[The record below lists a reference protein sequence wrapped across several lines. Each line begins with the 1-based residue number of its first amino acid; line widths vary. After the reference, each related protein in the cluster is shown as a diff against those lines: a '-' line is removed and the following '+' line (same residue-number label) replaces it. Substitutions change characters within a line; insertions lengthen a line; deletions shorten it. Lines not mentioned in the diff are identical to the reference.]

1 MTRLLAYLGRRLL
14 GMLGVLLAVAA
25 ITFVIFYVL
34 PSDPAAA
41 ACGKACS
48 AERLAAIRAH
58 MGLDQPLW
66 RQFGEFVTGVF
77 TGRTVGSGPYAL
89 RCSFPCLGYSYENS
103 QPVWDLLVDRLP
115 VSASLAVGAAVIWLV
130 LGLGAGVTAALRKD
144 TLTDRA
150 LMVGAV
156 AAASLPVYFTSV
168 LLIHGLIRATGL
180 LPYPQYVPFGSD
192 PLGWARNLLLPWL
205 ALAVLYAAMYARQSR
220 SSMIESMAEPYIR
233 TARAKGLPRRTVV
246 VKHGLR
252 AGLTPVLTIFGMD
265 LGGLLAGAVITES
278 LFGLPGVGRLF
289 YGALVG
295 GDQPVILGV
304 TLLAAVFIVVANL
317 CVDLLY
323 AVVDPRVRY

>member
-1 MTRLLAYLGRRLL
+1 MILYLARRLL
-14 GMLGVLLAVAA
+14 GVVAVLVAIAAV
-25 ITFVIFYVL
+25 TFTIFYVL

-41 ACGKACS
+41 ACGKSCS
-48 AERLAAIRAH
+48 AERLEAIRAH

-66 RQFGEFVTGVF
+66 RQFADFTAGIL

-89 RCSFPCLGYSYENS
+89 NCDFPCLGYSYENS

-115 VSASLAVGAAVIWLV
+115 VSASLALGAAVLWLL
-130 LGLGAGVTAALRKD
+130 LGLSAGVAAALRKD
-144 TLTDRA
+144 SLTDRV

-168 LLIHGLIRATGL
+168 MLIYGLIRVAGL
-180 LPYPQYVPFGSD
+180 LPYPQYTPFGTD
-192 PLGWARNLLLPWL
+192 PLDWAANLLLPWL
-205 ALAVLYAAMYARQSR
+205 ALAILYAAMYARQSR
-220 SSMIESMAEPYIR
+220 SSMIETMAEPYIR

-252 AGLTPVLTIFGMD
+252 AGMTPVLTIFGMD

-278 LFGLPGVGRLF
+278 IFGLPGVGRLF
-289 YGALVG
+289 YGALST

-304 TLLAAVFIVVANL
+304 TLLAATFIVVANL
-317 CVDLLY
+317 AVDLLY

>member
-1 MTRLLAYLGRRLL
+1 MIPYLARRLL
-14 GMLGVLLAVAA
+14 GVVAVLVAIAAV
-25 ITFVIFYVL
+25 TFTIFYVL

-41 ACGKACS
+41 ACGKSCS
-48 AERLAAIRAH
+48 AERLEAIRAH

-66 RQFGEFVTGVF
+66 RQFADFTTGIF

-89 RCSFPCLGYSYENS
+89 NCDFPCLGYSYENS

-115 VSASLAVGAAVIWLV
+115 VSASLALGAAVLWLL
-130 LGLGAGVTAALRKD
+130 LGLSAGVAAALRKD
-144 TLTDRA
+144 GLTDRV

-168 LLIHGLIRATGL
+168 MLIHGLIRVAGL
-180 LPYPQYVPFGSD
+180 LPYPQYTPFGTD
-192 PLGWARNLLLPWL
+192 PLGWVTNLVLPWL
-205 ALAVLYAAMYARQSR
+205 ALAILYAAMYARQIR
-220 SSMIESMAEPYIR
+220 SSMIETMAEPYIR

-252 AGLTPVLTIFGMD
+252 AGMTPVLTLFGMD

-278 LFGLPGVGRLF
+278 IFGLPGVGRLF
-289 YGALVG
+289 YGALST

-304 TLLAAVFIVVANL
+304 TLLAATFIVVANL
-317 CVDLLY
+317 AVDLLY

>member
-1 MTRLLAYLGRRLL
+1 MILYLGRRLL
-14 GMLGVLLAVAA
+14 GVLGVLIAIAAV
-25 ITFVIFYVL
+25 TFTLFYVL

-48 AERLAAIRAH
+48 AERLEAIRAH
-58 MGLDQPLW
+58 MGLDDPLW
-66 RQFGEFVTGVF
+66 RQFADFVTGVF
-77 TGRTVGSGPYAL
+77 TGRTMGSGQYAL
-89 RCSFPCLGYSYENS
+89 HCGFPCLGYSYENS
-103 QPVWDLLVDRLP
+103 EGVWDLLVDRLP

-130 LGLGAGVTAALRKD
+130 LGLSAGVTAALHKD

-168 LLIHGLIRATGL
+168 MLIYGLIRVAGL
-180 LPYPQYVPFGSD
+180 LPYPQYVPFGDD
-192 PLGWARNLLLPWL
+192 PLSWASNLLLPWL
-205 ALAVLYAAMYARQSR
+205 ALAILYAAMYARQSR

-252 AGLTPVLTIFGMD
+252 AGMTPLLTIFGMD

-278 LFGLPGVGRLF
+278 IFGLPGVGRLF
-289 YGALVG
+289 YGALSS

-304 TLLAAVFIVVANL
+304 TLLAAAFIVVANL
-317 CVDLLY
+317 AVDLLY

>member
-1 MTRLLAYLGRRLL
+1 MILYLGRRLL
-14 GMLGVLLAVAA
+14 GVLGVLLAIAA
-25 ITFVIFYVL
+25 VTFTIFYVL

-48 AERLAAIRAH
+48 NERLDAIRAN
-58 MGLDQPLW
+58 MGLDDPLW
-66 RQFGEFVTGVF
+66 RQFADFVTGIF
-77 TGRTVGSGPYAL
+77 TGRTMGTGQYAMT
-89 RCSFPCLGYSYENS
+89 CDFPCLGYSYENS
-103 QPVWDLLVDRLP
+103 QSVWDLLVDRLP
-115 VSASLAVGAAVIWLV
+115 VSASLALGAAAIWLV
-130 LGLGAGVTAALRKD
+130 LGLTAGVTAALHKD

-168 LLIHGLIRATGL
+168 LLIFGLIRVSGL
-180 LPYPQYVPFGSD
+180 LPYPQYVAFGDD
-192 PLGWARNLLLPWL
+192 PLSWATNLLLPWL

-252 AGLTPVLTIFGMD
+252 AGMTPILTIFGMD

-278 LFGLPGVGRLF
+278 IFGLPGIGRLF
-289 YGALVG
+289 YGALSS

-304 TLLAAVFIVVANL
+304 TLLAATFIVVANL
-317 CVDLLY
+317 AVDLLY

>member
-1 MTRLLAYLGRRLL
+1 MILYLGRRLL
-14 GMLGVLLAVAA
+14 GVLGVLLAIAA
-25 ITFVIFYVL
+25 VTFTIFYVL

-48 AERLAAIRAH
+48 NERLEAIRAN
-58 MGLDQPLW
+58 MGLDAPLW
-66 RQFGEFVTGVF
+66 RQFTDFVTGIF
-77 TGRTVGSGPYAL
+77 TGRTMGTGQYAL
-89 RCSFPCLGYSYENS
+89 SCDFPCLGYSYENS
-103 QPVWDLLVDRLP
+103 QSVWDLLVDRLP
-115 VSASLAVGAAVIWLV
+115 VSASLAFGAAAIWLL
-130 LGLGAGVTAALRKD
+130 LGLTAGVTAALHKD
-144 TLTDRA
+144 TLLDRA

-168 LLIHGLIRATGL
+168 LLIYGLIRVSGL
-180 LPYPQYVPFGSD
+180 LPYPEYVAFGDD
-192 PLGWARNLLLPWL
+192 PLSWATNLLLPWL

-233 TARAKGLPRRTVV
+233 TARAKGLPRRAVV

-252 AGLTPVLTIFGMD
+252 AGMTPILTIFGMD

-278 LFGLPGVGRLF
+278 IFGLPGIGRLF
-289 YGALVG
+289 YGALSS

-304 TLLAAVFIVVANL
+304 TLLAAAFIVVANL
-317 CVDLLY
+317 AVDLLY

>member
-1 MTRLLAYLGRRLL
+1 MILYLGRRLL
-14 GMLGVLLAVAA
+14 GVAGVLLAIAA
-25 ITFVIFYVL
+25 VTFTIFYVL

-48 AERLAAIRAH
+48 DERLEAIRAH

-66 RQFGEFVTGVF
+66 RQFADFVTGVF
-77 TGRTVGSGPYAL
+77 TGRTMGSGQYAL
-89 RCSFPCLGYSYENS
+89 RCDFPCLGYSYENS
-103 QPVWDLLVDRLP
+103 ESVWDLLVDRLP
-115 VSASLAVGAAVIWLV
+115 VSASLAVGAAVLWLL
-130 LGLGAGVTAALRKD
+130 LGLSAGVTAALRKD
-144 TLTDRA
+144 TLTDRV

-168 LLIHGLIRATGL
+168 LLIYGLIRATGL
-180 LPYPQYVPFGSD
+180 LPYPQYVPLTSD
-192 PLGWARNLLLPWL
+192 PLSWASNLLLPWL

-220 SSMIESMAEPYIR
+220 GSMIESMAEPYIR

-252 AGLTPVLTIFGMD
+252 AGMTPILTIFGMD

-278 LFGLPGVGRLF
+278 LFGLPGIGRLF
-289 YGALVG
+289 YGALTT

-304 TLLAAVFIVVANL
+304 TLLAATFIVVANL
-317 CVDLLY
+317 AVDLLY

>member
-1 MTRLLAYLGRRLL
+1 MILYLGRRLL
-14 GMLGVLLAVAA
+14 GVVGVLLAIAA
-25 ITFVIFYVL
+25 VTFTIFYVL

-41 ACGKACS
+41 ACGKSCS
-48 AERLAAIRAH
+48 TERLEAIRAN
-58 MGLDQPLW
+58 MGLDAPLW
-66 RQFGEFVTGVF
+66 RQFADFVTGIF
-77 TGRTVGSGPYAL
+77 TGRTTGTGQYAL
-89 RCSFPCLGYSYENS
+89 SCDFPCLGYSYENS
-103 QPVWDLLVDRLP
+103 QSVWDLLVDRLP
-115 VSASLAVGAAVIWLV
+115 VSASLALGAAAIWLL
-130 LGLGAGVTAALRKD
+130 LGLTAGVTAALHKD
-144 TLTDRA
+144 TLIDRA

-168 LLIHGLIRATGL
+168 LLIFGLIRVSGL
-180 LPYPQYVPFGSD
+180 LPYPEYVAFGDD
-192 PLGWARNLLLPWL
+192 PLSWATNLLLPWL

-252 AGLTPVLTIFGMD
+252 AGMTPILTIFGMD

-278 LFGLPGVGRLF
+278 IFGLPGIGRLF
-289 YGALVG
+289 YGALSS

-304 TLLAAVFIVVANL
+304 TLLAATFIVVANL
-317 CVDLLY
+317 AVDLLY

>member
-1 MTRLLAYLGRRLL
+1 MISYIGRRLL
-14 GMLGVLLAVAA
+14 GVSGVLIAIAAV
-25 ITFVIFYVL
+25 TFTIFYVL

-41 ACGKACS
+41 ACGKSCS
-48 AERLAAIRAH
+48 VERLAAIRAH

-66 RQFGEFVTGVF
+66 EQFWHFASGIF
-77 TGRTVGSGPYAL
+77 TGRTMGSGPYAL
-89 RCSFPCLGYSYENS
+89 HCGFPCLGYSYENS
-103 QPVWDLLVDRLP
+103 ESVWGLLMDRLP
-115 VSASLAVGAAVIWLV
+115 VSASLALGAAVLWLV
-130 LGLGAGVTAALRKD
+130 LGLTAGVAAALRKD
-144 TLTDRA
+144 TLTDKV

-156 AAASLPVYFTSV
+156 AAASLPVYFTSMM
-168 LLIHGLIRATGL
+168 LIYGLIRTANL

-192 PLGWARNLLLPWL
+192 PLHWASNLLLPWL

-220 SSMIESMAEPYIR
+220 SSMIETMAEPYIR

-252 AGLTPVLTIFGMD
+252 AGMTPILTIFGMD

-278 LFGLPGVGRLF
+278 IFGLPGVGRLF
-289 YGALVG
+289 YGALSS

-304 TLLAAVFIVVANL
+304 TLLAAAFIVVANL
-317 CVDLLY
+317 AVDLLY

>member
-1 MTRLLAYLGRRLL
+1 MILYLGRRLL
-14 GMLGVLLAVAA
+14 GVAGVLLAIAA
-25 ITFVIFYVL
+25 VTFTIFYVL

-48 AERLAAIRAH
+48 DERLDAIRAH
-58 MGLDQPLW
+58 MGLDAPLW
-66 RQFGEFVTGVF
+66 RQFADFVTGIF
-77 TGRTVGSGPYAL
+77 TGRTMGTGPYAL
-89 RCSFPCLGYSYENS
+89 RCDFPCLGYSYENS
-103 QPVWDLLVDRLP
+103 ESVWDLLVDRLP
-115 VSASLAVGAAVIWLV
+115 VSASLAVGAAVLWLV
-130 LGLGAGVTAALRKD
+130 LGLSAGVTAALRKN
-144 TLTDRA
+144 TLTDRV

-168 LLIHGLIRATGL
+168 LLIYGLIRLTGL
-180 LPYPQYVPFGSD
+180 LPYPQYVPFTSD
-192 PLGWARNLLLPWL
+192 PLSWASNLLLPWL

-220 SSMIESMAEPYIR
+220 GSMIESMAEPYIR

-252 AGLTPVLTIFGMD
+252 AGMTPVLTLFGMD

-289 YGALVG
+289 YGALST

-304 TLLAAVFIVVANL
+304 TLLAATFIVVANL
-317 CVDLLY
+317 AVDLLY

>member
-1 MTRLLAYLGRRLL
+1 MILYLGRRLL
-14 GMLGVLLAVAA
+14 GVLGVLLAIAA
-25 ITFVIFYVL
+25 VTFTIFYVL

-41 ACGKACS
+41 ACGKSCS
-48 AERLAAIRAH
+48 TERLEAIRAN
-58 MGLDQPLW
+58 MGLDAPLW
-66 RQFGEFVTGVF
+66 RQFADFVTGIF
-77 TGRTVGSGPYAL
+77 TGRTTGTGQYAL
-89 RCSFPCLGYSYENS
+89 TCDFPCLGYSYENS
-103 QPVWDLLVDRLP
+103 QSVWDLLVDRLP
-115 VSASLAVGAAVIWLV
+115 VSASLALGAAAIWLV
-130 LGLGAGVTAALRKD
+130 LGLTAGVTAALHKD
-144 TLTDRA
+144 TLIDRA

-168 LLIHGLIRATGL
+168 LLIFGLIRVSGL
-180 LPYPQYVPFGSD
+180 LPYPQYVAFGDD
-192 PLGWARNLLLPWL
+192 PLSWATNLLLPWL

-252 AGLTPVLTIFGMD
+252 AGMTPILTIFGMD

-278 LFGLPGVGRLF
+278 IFGLPGIGRLF
-289 YGALVG
+289 YGALSS

-304 TLLAAVFIVVANL
+304 TLLAATFIVVANL
-317 CVDLLY
+317 AVDLLY

>member
-1 MTRLLAYLGRRLL
+1 MILYLGRRLL
-14 GMLGVLLAVAA
+14 GVVGVLLAIAA
-25 ITFVIFYVL
+25 VTFVIFYVL

-41 ACGKACS
+41 ACGKSCS
-48 AERLAAIRAH
+48 DERLEAIRAH
-58 MGLDQPLW
+58 MGLDAPLW
-66 RQFGEFVTGVF
+66 RQFADFVTGIF
-77 TGRTVGSGPYAL
+77 TGRTMGSGRYAL
-89 RCSFPCLGYSYENS
+89 NCEFPCLGYSYENS
-103 QPVWDLLVDRLP
+103 EAVWDLLVDRLP
-115 VSASLAVGAAVIWLV
+115 VSASLAVGAAVLWLL
-130 LGLGAGVTAALRKD
+130 LGLSAGVTAALRKD

-168 LLIHGLIRATGL
+168 LLIYGFIRLTGL
-180 LPYPQYVPFGSD
+180 LPYPQYTAFTED
-192 PLGWARNLLLPWL
+192 PLSWASNLLLPWL

-220 SSMIESMAEPYIR
+220 GSMIESMAEPYIR

-252 AGLTPVLTIFGMD
+252 AGMTPVLTIFGMD

-278 LFGLPGVGRLF
+278 LFGLPGIGRLF
-289 YGALVG
+289 YGALTT

-304 TLLAAVFIVVANL
+304 TLLAATFIVVANL

>member
-1 MTRLLAYLGRRLL
+1 MILYLGRRLL
-14 GMLGVLLAVAA
+14 GVAGVLLAIAA
-25 ITFVIFYVL
+25 VTFTIFYVL

-48 AERLAAIRAH
+48 DERLEAIRAH
-58 MGLDQPLW
+58 MGLDAPLW
-66 RQFGEFVTGVF
+66 RQFTDFVTGIF
-77 TGRTVGSGPYAL
+77 TGRTTGTGQYAL
-89 RCSFPCLGYSYENS
+89 RCDFPCLGYSYENS
-103 QPVWDLLVDRLP
+103 EGVWDLLVDRLP
-115 VSASLAVGAAVIWLV
+115 VSASLAVGAAVLWLA
-130 LGLGAGVTAALRKD
+130 LGLTAGVTAALRKD

-168 LLIHGLIRATGL
+168 LLIYGFIRLTGL
-180 LPYPQYVPFGSD
+180 LPYPSYVPFTSD
-192 PLGWARNLLLPWL
+192 PAAWAANLLLPWL

-220 SSMIESMAEPYIR
+220 GSMIESMAEPYIR

-252 AGLTPVLTIFGMD
+252 AGMTPILTVFGMD

-289 YGALVG
+289 YGALTT

-304 TLLAAVFIVVANL
+304 TLLAATFIVVANL
-317 CVDLLY
+317 AVDLLY

>member
-1 MTRLLAYLGRRLL
+1 MILYLGRRLL
-14 GMLGVLLAVAA
+14 GVAGVLLAIAA
-25 ITFVIFYVL
+25 VTFTIFYVL

-48 AERLAAIRAH
+48 DERLEAIRAH

-66 RQFGEFVTGVF
+66 RQFADFVTGIF
-77 TGRTVGSGPYAL
+77 TGRTMGSGQYAL
-89 RCSFPCLGYSYENS
+89 RCDFPCLGYSYENS
-103 QPVWDLLVDRLP
+103 ENVWDLLVDRLP
-115 VSASLAVGAAVIWLV
+115 VSASLAVGASVLWLL
-130 LGLGAGVTAALRKD
+130 LGLSAGVTAALRKD
-144 TLTDRA
+144 TLTDRV

-168 LLIHGLIRATGL
+168 LLIYGLIRVTGL
-180 LPYPQYVPFGSD
+180 LPYPQYVPFTTD
-192 PLGWARNLLLPWL
+192 PLSWASNLLLPWL

-220 SSMIESMAEPYIR
+220 GSMIESMAEPYIR

-252 AGLTPVLTIFGMD
+252 AGMTPILTIFGMD

-278 LFGLPGVGRLF
+278 LFGLPGIGRLF
-289 YGALVG
+289 YGALTT

-304 TLLAAVFIVVANL
+304 TLLAATFIVVANL
-317 CVDLLY
+317 AVDLLY

>member
-1 MTRLLAYLGRRLL
+1 MILYLGRRLL
-14 GMLGVLLAVAA
+14 GVVGVLIAIAAV
-25 ITFVIFYVL
+25 TFTIFYVL

-48 AERLAAIRAH
+48 TERLEAIRAH
-58 MGLDQPLW
+58 MGLDDPLW
-66 RQFGEFVTGVF
+66 RQFADFVTGIF
-77 TGRTVGSGPYAL
+77 TGRTMGSGQYAL
-89 RCSFPCLGYSYENS
+89 HCEFPCLGYSYENS
-103 QPVWDLLVDRLP
+103 EGVWELLVDRLP
-115 VSASLAVGAAVIWLV
+115 VSASLALGAAVIWLV
-130 LGLGAGVTAALRKD
+130 LGLSAGVAAALRKD
-144 TLTDRA
+144 TLTDRV

-168 LLIHGLIRATGL
+168 MLIYGLIRVSGL

-192 PLGWARNLLLPWL
+192 PLDWASNLLLPWL
-205 ALAVLYAAMYARQSR
+205 ALALLYAAMYARQSR
-220 SSMIESMAEPYIR
+220 SSMIETMAEPYIR

-252 AGLTPVLTIFGMD
+252 AGMTPILTIFGMD

-278 LFGLPGVGRLF
+278 IFGLPGIGRLF
-289 YGALVG
+289 YGALST

-304 TLLAAVFIVVANL
+304 TLLAATFIVVANL
-317 CVDLLY
+317 AVDLLY

>member
-1 MTRLLAYLGRRLL
+1 MILYLGRRLL
-14 GMLGVLLAVAA
+14 GVAGVLLAIAA
-25 ITFVIFYVL
+25 VTFTIFYVL

-48 AERLAAIRAH
+48 DERLEAIRAH
-58 MGLDQPLW
+58 MGLDAPLW
-66 RQFGEFVTGVF
+66 RQFADFVTGIF
-77 TGRTVGSGPYAL
+77 TGRTMGTGPYAL
-89 RCSFPCLGYSYENS
+89 RCDFPCLGYSYENS
-103 QPVWDLLVDRLP
+103 EGVWDLLVDRLP
-115 VSASLAVGAAVIWLV
+115 VSASLAVGAAVLWLV
-130 LGLGAGVTAALRKD
+130 LGLSAGVTAALRKD
-144 TLTDRA
+144 TLTDRV

-168 LLIHGLIRATGL
+168 LLIYGLIRLTGL
-180 LPYPQYVPFGSD
+180 LPYPQYVPFTSD
-192 PLGWARNLLLPWL
+192 PLSWASNLLLPWL

-220 SSMIESMAEPYIR
+220 GSMIESMAEPYIR

-252 AGLTPVLTIFGMD
+252 AGMTPVLTLFGMD

-289 YGALVG
+289 YGALTT

-304 TLLAAVFIVVANL
+304 TLLAATFIVVANL
-317 CVDLLY
+317 AVDLLY

>member
-1 MTRLLAYLGRRLL
+1 MILYLGRRLL
-14 GMLGVLLAVAA
+14 GVLGVLLAIAA
-25 ITFVIFYVL
+25 VTFTIFYVL

-48 AERLAAIRAH
+48 DERLEAIRAH
-58 MGLDQPLW
+58 MGLDAPLW
-66 RQFGEFVTGVF
+66 RQFADFVTGIF
-77 TGRTVGSGPYAL
+77 TGRTMGTGQYAL
-89 RCSFPCLGYSYENS
+89 HCDFPCLGYSYENS
-103 QPVWDLLVDRLP
+103 EGVWDLLVDRLP
-115 VSASLAVGAAVIWLV
+115 VSASLAAGAAVLWLV
-130 LGLGAGVTAALRKD
+130 LGLTAGVTAALRKD

-168 LLIHGLIRATGL
+168 LLIYGLIRLTGL
-180 LPYPQYVPFGSD
+180 LPYPQYVPLTSD
-192 PLGWARNLLLPWL
+192 PLSWASNLLLPWL

-220 SSMIESMAEPYIR
+220 GAMIESMAEPYIR

-252 AGLTPVLTIFGMD
+252 AGTTPILTIFGMD

-289 YGALVG
+289 YGALTT

-304 TLLAAVFIVVANL
+304 TLLAAGFIVVANL
-317 CVDLLY
+317 AVDLLY